1 MKQNQQKT
9 NSKAVSNDWNVAG
22 IVIRLIAS
30 AVVLAITAFLTPG
43 FAITGIGP
51 LIVAAIVLTIM
62 DYLFV
67 KLLGI
72 DASPFGRGIVGFV
85 SAALI
90 LYLTQFFVAGY
101 SISVL
106 SAVIGAIVYGIVTYL
121 IPGNEA
127 L

>member
-1 MKQNQQKT
+1 MDYQHNT
-9 NSKAVSNDWNVAG
+9 ISKAVSSDWYVAG

-101 SISVL
+101 SITVL
-106 SAVIGAIVYGIVTYL
+106 SAIIGAIVYGIVTYL

-127 L
+127 K

>member
-1 MKQNQQKT
+1 MDNQQKQ
-9 NSKAVSNDWNVAG
+9 NSKSVSTDWNVAG

-43 FAITGIGP
+43 FAISGIGP
-51 LIVAAIVLTIM
+51 LIVAAVVLTVL

-85 SAALI
+85 AAALI

-101 SISVL
+101 SITVL
-106 SAVIGAIVYGIVTYL
+106 SAIIGAIVYGIVTYL

>member
-1 MKQNQQKT
+1 MDNQQKT
-9 NSKAVSNDWNVAG
+9 NSKSMSTGSSVAG
-22 IVIRLIAS
+22 IIIRLIAS
-30 AVVLAITAFLTPG
+30 AVVLAITAFLIPG
-43 FAITGIGP
+43 FSISGVGS
-51 LIVAAIVLTIM
+51 LIVAAVVLTIM

-72 DASPFGRGIVGFV
+72 EASPFGRGIVGFV

-121 IPGNEA
+121 IPGNEV

>member
-1 MKQNQQKT
+1 MDNQQKT
-9 NSKAVSNDWNVAG
+9 NSSSVSSDWNVAG

-51 LIVAAIVLTIM
+51 LIIAAIVLTIM

-72 DASPFGRGIVGFV
+72 EASPFGRGVVGFV
-85 SAALI
+85 AAALI
-90 LYLTQFFVAGY
+90 LYLTQFFVTGY
-101 SISVL
+101 SITVL
-106 SAVIGAIVYGIVTYL
+106 SAIIGAIVYGIVTYL
-121 IPGNEA
+121 IPGTESM
-127 L
+127 

>member
-1 MKQNQQKT
+1 MSNQQKQS
-9 NSKAVSNDWNVAG
+9 SKSVTTDWNVAG

-43 FAITGIGP
+43 FAIGSIGT
-51 LIVAAIVLTIM
+51 LIVAAIVLTVL

-85 SAALI
+85 AAALI
-90 LYLTQFFVAGY
+90 LYLTQFFVPGY
-101 SISVL
+101 SITVL
-106 SAVIGAIVYGIVTYL
+106 SAIIGAIVYGIVTYL
-121 IPGNEA
+121 IPGNESM
-127 L
+127 

>member
-1 MKQNQQKT
+1 MDNQKT
-9 NSKAVSNDWNVAG
+9 KNKSTTSDWNVAG

-51 LIVAAIVLTIM
+51 LIVSAIVLTIM

-72 DASPFGRGIVGFV
+72 EASPFGRGIVGFV
-85 SAALI
+85 AAALI
-90 LYLTQFFVAGY
+90 LYLTQFFVTGY
-101 SISVL
+101 SITVL
-106 SAVIGAIVYGIVTYL
+106 SAIIGAIVYGIVTYL
-121 IPGNEA
+121 IPGNETM
-127 L
+127 

>member
-1 MKQNQQKT
+1 MDNQKT
-9 NSKAVSNDWNVAG
+9 NSKRTTSDWNVAG

-51 LIVAAIVLTIM
+51 LIVSAIVLTIM

-90 LYLTQFFVAGY
+90 LYLTQFFVTGY
-101 SISVL
+101 SITVL
-106 SAVIGAIVYGIVTYL
+106 SAIIGAIVYGIVTYL
-121 IPGNEA
+121 IPGNEVM
-127 L
+127 

>member
-1 MKQNQQKT
+1 MDNQQKT
-9 NSKAVSNDWNVAG
+9 NSNAASSDWNIAG

-85 SAALI
+85 AAALI

-101 SISVL
+101 SITVL
-106 SAVIGAIVYGIVTYL
+106 SAIIGAIVYGIVTYL
-121 IPGNEA
+121 IPGSETM
-127 L
+127 

>member
-1 MKQNQQKT
+1 MDNQQKQ
-9 NSKAVSNDWNVAG
+9 NSKSVSTDWNVSG

-43 FAITGIGP
+43 FAISGIGP
-51 LIVAAIVLTIM
+51 LIVAAVVLTVL
-62 DYLFV
+62 DYVFV

-85 SAALI
+85 AAALI

-101 SISVL
+101 SITVL
-106 SAVIGAIVYGIVTYL
+106 SAIIGAIVYGIVTYL

-127 L
+127 M

>member
-1 MKQNQQKT
+1 MDNQQKS
-9 NSKAVSNDWNVAG
+9 NSKSMSTDWNVAG
-22 IVIRLIAS
+22 IIIRLIAS
-30 AVVLAITAFLTPG
+30 AVVLAITAFLIPG
-43 FAITGIGP
+43 FSISGVGS
-51 LIVAAIVLTIM
+51 LIVAAVVLTIM

-72 DASPFGRGIVGFV
+72 EASPFGRGIVGFV
-85 SAALI
+85 AAALI

-121 IPGNEA
+121 IPGNEV

>member
-1 MKQNQQKT
+1 MDNQQKQ
-9 NSKAVSNDWNVAG
+9 NSKSVSTDWNVAG

-43 FAITGIGP
+43 FAISGIGP
-51 LIVAAIVLTIM
+51 LIVAAVVLTVL

-85 SAALI
+85 AAALI

-101 SISVL
+101 SITVL
-106 SAVIGAIVYGIVTYL
+106 SAIIGAIVYGIVTYL

-127 L
+127 M

>member
-1 MKQNQQKT
+1 MDNQQKQ
-9 NSKAVSNDWNVAG
+9 NSKSVSTDWNVAG

-43 FAITGIGP
+43 FAISGIGP
-51 LIVAAIVLTIM
+51 LIVAAVVLTVL

-85 SAALI
+85 AAALI

-101 SISVL
+101 SISWMAAIIG
-106 SAVIGAIVYGIVTYL
+106 AVIYGIVDYI
-121 IPGNEA
+121 IPGEQQM
-127 L
+127 

>member
-1 MKQNQQKT
+1 MDNQQKQ
-9 NSKAVSNDWNVAG
+9 NSKSVSTDWNVAG

-43 FAITGIGP
+43 FAISGIGP
-51 LIVAAIVLTIM
+51 LIVAAVVLTVL

-85 SAALI
+85 AAALI
-90 LYLTQFFVAGY
+90 LYLTQFFVAAY
-101 SISVL
+101 SITVL
-106 SAVIGAIVYGIVTYL
+106 SAIIGAIVYGIVTYL

-127 L
+127 M

>member
-1 MKQNQQKT
+1 MDNQQKQ
-9 NSKAVSNDWNVAG
+9 NSKSVSTDWNVAG

-30 AVVLAITAFLTPG
+30 AVVLAITALLTPG
-43 FAITGIGP
+43 FAISGIGP
-51 LIVAAIVLTIM
+51 LIVAAVVLTIL

-85 SAALI
+85 AAALI

-101 SISVL
+101 SITVL
-106 SAVIGAIVYGIVTYL
+106 SAIIGAIVYGIVTYL

-127 L
+127 M

>member
-1 MKQNQQKT
+1 MDNQQKQ
-9 NSKAVSNDWNVAG
+9 NSKSVSTDWNVAG

-43 FAITGIGP
+43 FAISGIGP
-51 LIVAAIVLTIM
+51 LIVAAVVLTVL

-85 SAALI
+85 AAALI
-90 LYLTQFFVAGY
+90 LYLTQFFVAGS
-101 SISVL
+101 SITVL
-106 SAVIGAIVYGIVTYL
+106 SAIIGAIVYGIVTYL

-127 L
+127 M